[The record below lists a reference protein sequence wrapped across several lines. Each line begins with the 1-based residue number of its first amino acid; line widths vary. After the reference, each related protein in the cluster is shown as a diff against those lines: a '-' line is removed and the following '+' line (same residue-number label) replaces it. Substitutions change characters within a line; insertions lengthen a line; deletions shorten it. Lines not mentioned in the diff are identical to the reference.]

1 MKFSLNTFLLAFSLT
16 LCLASQAAAQKNHVE
31 KQTAKQVAAQQKQVE
46 KQAEE
51 QAERQ
56 AAEDEKRHEQ
66 QHEKQHAGEGSTL
79 ERQAEAE
86 PRAVVS
92 LCLSQGDVV
101 VRGWD
106 RGEVR
111 ARAEEAGNLRL
122 LTPNV
127 RPAPRVEVLVTE
139 DKDDE
144 PGSGDCGTAS
154 MIELMV
160 PRGATVSI
168 QTHNGHVE
176 VSDVAE
182 ARIKALSGDVEVR
195 RVSQAVEVSC
205 LSGDISVSDSSG
217 PVRLATISGVVEAR
231 NLRTVSAGDN
241 FEAKSTSGDVTLERI
256 THTSVEGSAIS
267 GNVLYTGA
275 LARGGSYDFRTI
287 SGDVTLELPSDA
299 SFNLHAKVIMS
310 GDIDT
315 DFPVKIATVVAPNGP
330 AAPTPIPPNGH
341 DPARMPP
348 APPVRMKPGKNKPP
362 KESKESVQTRLDGT
376 VGQGD
381 AVVNL
386 SSFSG
391 SLHLRKQ

>member
-1 MKFSLNTFLLAFSLT
+1 MKFSLRTILFALA
-16 LCLASQAAAQKNHVE
+16 LALAP
-31 KQTAKQVAAQQKQVE
+31 QVAAQKGRVEKQVEKKVELQKQVE
-46 KQAEE
+46 RKVEPPHTA
-51 QAERQ
+51 
-56 AAEDEKRHEQ
+56 
-66 QHEKQHAGEGSTL
+66 AGEDFAL
-79 ERQAEAE
+79 ERRAEAE
-86 PRAVVS
+86 PKAVVS
-92 LCLSQGDVV
+92 LCLSTGDVV

-127 RPAPRVEVLVTE
+127 RPSPRVEVLVSE
-139 DKDDE
+139 DKDSE
-144 PGSGDCGTAS
+144 PGSGDCGSTS

-168 QTHNGHVE
+168 QTQNGRVE

-195 RVSQAVEVSC
+195 RISQAIEVSC
-205 LSGDISVSDSSG
+205 LSGDVSVSDSSG
-217 PVRLATISGVVEAR
+217 PVRVSTISGVVEAR
-231 NLRTVSAGDN
+231 SLHTISPGDN
-241 FEAKSTSGDVTLERI
+241 FEAKSTSGDVTLEGI
-256 THTSVEGSAIS
+256 AHTQVEGSTVS

-287 SGDVTLELPSDA
+287 SGDVTLELPANA
-299 SFNLHAKVIMS
+299 SFNLHAKVVVS

-315 DFPVKIATVVAPNGP
+315 DFPIKTTAAANGNGVLINPSGIQVVVVPVPG
-330 AAPTPIPPNGH
+330 PTPHVETPPEPTG
-341 DPARMPP
+341 PK
-348 APPVRMKPGKNKPP
+348 KPGKNKPP
-362 KESKESVQTRLDGT
+362 KPPKEPVQTRLDGT
-376 VGQGD
+376 VGTGD

-391 SLHLRKQ
+391 SVHLRRQ